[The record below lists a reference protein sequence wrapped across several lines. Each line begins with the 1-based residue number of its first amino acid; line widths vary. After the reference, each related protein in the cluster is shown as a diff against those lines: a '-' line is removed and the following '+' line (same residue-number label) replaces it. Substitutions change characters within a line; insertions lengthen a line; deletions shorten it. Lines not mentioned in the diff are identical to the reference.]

1 VFQRLRRPSTLL
13 LALLLPTTLALAAC
27 GSDDGGEKELSG
39 LKAVSISGEVGSSPK
54 LDWKGLIKPEAIAT
68 KVVTEGDGAALAEG
82 DRVQLDWSLIN
93 GYTHEVLWDTYEKY
107 SPSTIVTVGGE
118 PQPSS
123 ISDVLSS
130 VITSQVKPGQKVG
143 SRLAVTVGS
152 DRVIGQYIADAQT
165 GPLFAQLGIGNQD
178 GLLFVADLSEPT
190 APQGKARKAPAWA
203 PKVVEKAG
211 IPASLD
217 FSRAGTPSGQL
228 RVATL
233 VQGTGPKVRAGQ
245 QVAASYLGQLA
256 TAKKPFDE
264 NFSKGGTF
272 QPIVGPK
279 GEGAIKGWLQGLVGL
294 RVGSRVLLEI
304 PPGLG
309 YGKEAQKDQAGKVT
323 IPANSTLYFVID
335 VVDVADVKP
344 TPKAETAP
352 PSEPS
357 AEDPGAQ
364 QTQ

>member
-1 VFQRLRRPSTLL
+1 MFQRLRRPSTLL
-13 LALLLPTTLALAAC
+13 LALLLPATLALAAC
-27 GSDDGGEKELSG
+27 GSDDGTEKELSG
-39 LKAVSISGEVGSSPK
+39 LKAVSISGEVGASPK
-54 LDWKGLIKPEAIAT
+54 LDWKGLLKPEAIASE
-68 KVVTEGDGAALAEG
+68 VITEGDGPALADG
-82 DRVQLDWSLIN
+82 DRVQVDWSLIN

-107 SPSTIVTVGGE
+107 TLSTVVTLGGT
-118 PQPSS
+118 PQPTSLGE
-123 ISDVLSS
+123 VLAS
-130 VITSQVKPGQKVG
+130 VVTSQVKPGQKMG

-152 DRVIGQYIADAQT
+152 DRVIGQYIADPQT

-178 GLLFVADLSEPT
+178 GLLFVADLSEPA
-190 APQGKARKAPAWA
+190 APQGKARTAPAWA

-211 IPASLD
+211 QPTSLD
-217 FSRAGTPSGQL
+217 FSKAAARSGRL

-245 QVAASYLGQLA
+245 QVAASYLGQLS

-264 NFSKGGTF
+264 NYSLGGTF
-272 QPIVGPK
+272 QPVVGPK
-279 GEGAIKGWLQGLVGL
+279 GSGAIKGWLQGLVGL

-335 VVDVADVKP
+335 IVDVSDVEPAPKP
-344 TPKAETAP
+344 ETAA
-352 PSEPS
+352 PSEPT
-357 AEDPGAQ
+357 AEETGSG